1 MTATTPEQPP
11 ATRPLVLGTATASY
25 QVEGATSADGRG
37 PSIWDTF
44 AARPGA
50 IADGSDGSVACGSYQ
65 HLAEDLAL
73 LEKLGVGLY
82 RFSIA
87 WPRVQPD
94 GHGPVNPA
102 GLDYYERLV
111 DGLLARGMSPAPTLY
126 HWDLPQALEDAGGWL
141 SRETALRLTDYALA
155 VHDRL
160 GDRVRLWATLNEPWC
175 SAFLGYAAGVHAPG
189 RREGLGAYAAAHHL
203 LLGHALTAA
212 AIRERDAGADVG
224 IVLNLTVVRPEGPDA
239 DGPADFVDAVQNRL
253 WVDALVD
260 GSYPADLVE
269 VATPLRDPQV
279 VHAGDLEAIRGSASW
294 LGVNYYTPM
303 RVGAPEP
310 SGPAVGQDASA
321 FPGAPALSFRPRE
334 PRTEMGWEVDATGLE
349 DLLVGLSRRAPGL
362 PLRVTENGAAY
373 ADENRAADGTVDD
386 PDRIAYLEGHL
397 AAVRRAR
404 AAGADVRAYIAWT
417 LLDNFEWAEGYTKK
431 FGLVEIEP
439 GTLRRI
445 PKRSFHWFADAV
457 RAGGETSGG
466 H

>member
-1 MTATTPEQPP
+1 M
-11 ATRPLVLGTATASY
+11 LGTATASY
-25 QVEGATSADGRG
+25 QVEGSTDADGRG

-50 IADGSDGSVACGSYQ
+50 IADGSDGSVACGSYL
-65 HLAEDLAL
+65 HLDQDLAL
-73 LEKLGVGLY
+73 LEQSGVGLY

-87 WPRVQPD
+87 WPRVMPD
-94 GHGPVNPA
+94 GHGPVNSA

-111 DGLLARGMSPAPTLY
+111 DGLVQRGITPAPTLY
-126 HWDLPQALEDAGGWL
+126 HWDLPQPLEDAGGWL
-141 SRETALRLTDYALA
+141 NRETALRLTDYALA

-203 LLGHALTAA
+203 LLGHALAA
-212 AIRERDAGADVG
+212 AALREHDAEADVG
-224 IVLNLTVVRPEGPDA
+224 IVLNLTVVHP
-239 DGPADFVDAVQNRL
+239 DGPGTQGPAAFVDAVQNRL

-260 GSYPADLVE
+260 GTYPADLLE
-269 VATPLRDPQV
+269 VAAPLRDPGV
-279 VHAGDLEAIRGSASW
+279 VHPGDLEAIRGSACW

-303 RVGAPEP
+303 RVAAPTQT
-310 SGPAVGQDASA
+310 GPAVGQDAAA

-334 PRTEMGWEVDATGLE
+334 PRTEMGWEVDPSGLE
-349 DLLVGLSRRAPGL
+349 DLLAGLSRRAPSL

-373 ADENRAADGTVDD
+373 ADHARAADGSVDD
-386 PDRIAYLEGHL
+386 PDRVAYLKAHL
-397 AAVRRAR
+397 AAVQRVR

-431 FGLVEIEP
+431 FGLVEVEP

-445 PKRSFHWFADAV
+445 PKRSFHWYAETA
-457 RAGGETSGG
+457 RAAARQ
-466 H
+466 